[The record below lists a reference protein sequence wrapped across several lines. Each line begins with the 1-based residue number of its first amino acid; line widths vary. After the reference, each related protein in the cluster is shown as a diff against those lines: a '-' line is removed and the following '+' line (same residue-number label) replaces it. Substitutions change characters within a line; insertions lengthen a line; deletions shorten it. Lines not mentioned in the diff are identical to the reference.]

1 MSKRVILF
9 GPMPPPYGGVSVLLS
24 TLWGHVKSAPVLVW
38 AYFGQESN
46 DPRITRFNHRR
57 FGVIKALVKQGYRSR
72 IVDFTHFHLEYP
84 HPILLPIWLVA
95 KRLLGFEWV
104 KHICDGSLPERYPG
118 FTPAQKRRFKKAIA
132 AIDEF
137 ILVNETLRDWLTSE
151 VTITRK
157 MTVIPSLLNIPP
169 EAQEMNLDAG
179 TERILENF
187 LKREKRICSIG
198 TFIPA
203 YGFEHVAI
211 TVERLRT
218 ETQEDIGVLLLDGTF
233 ATDPSYRERVL
244 AGRDWITV
252 LTNIP
257 NPEIYQILSRSDLFV
272 RAFGAESYGISRV
285 EAIWSGVP
293 VIAVNVG
300 ETRGML
306 TYTFGDV
313 EMLSRLIREVLSG
326 ERKVELE
333 PWADLFRAEADA
345 NLNNFIETARIDCP
359 TIDTTN
365 RTMSQM
371 RSVTSHNAGW
381 VDLENLD

>member
-1 MSKRVILF
+1 MKISDCC
-9 GPMPPPYGGVSVLLS
+9 SS
-24 TLWGHVKSAPVLVW
+24 T
-38 AYFGQESN
+38 
-46 DPRITRFNHRR
+46 
-57 FGVIKALVKQGYRSR
+57 
-72 IVDFTHFHLEYP
+72 
-84 HPILLPIWLVA
+84 
-95 KRLLGFEWV
+95 
-104 KHICDGSLPERYPG
+104 
-118 FTPAQKRRFKKAIA
+118 
-132 AIDEF
+132 
-137 ILVNETLRDWLTSE
+137 
-151 VTITRK
+151 
-157 MTVIPSLLNIPP
+157 
-169 EAQEMNLDAG
+169 
-179 TERILENF
+179 
-187 LKREKRICSIG
+187 
-198 TFIPA
+198 
-203 YGFEHVAI
+203 
-211 TVERLRT
+211 ERLRPT
-218 ETQEDIGVLLLDGTF
+218 LLIEK
-233 ATDPSYRERVL
+233 SVL

-306 TYTFGDV
+306 TYSFGDV

-326 ERKVELE
+326 ERKVELK

-381 VDLENLD
+381 VDVENLE

>member
-1 MSKRVILF
+1 
-9 GPMPPPYGGVSVLLS
+9 
-24 TLWGHVKSAPVLVW
+24 
-38 AYFGQESN
+38 
-46 DPRITRFNHRR
+46 
-57 FGVIKALVKQGYRSR
+57 
-72 IVDFTHFHLEYP
+72 
-84 HPILLPIWLVA
+84 
-95 KRLLGFEWV
+95 
-104 KHICDGSLPERYPG
+104 
-118 FTPAQKRRFKKAIA
+118 
-132 AIDEF
+132 
-137 ILVNETLRDWLTSE
+137 
-151 VTITRK
+151 

-169 EAQEMNLDAG
+169 EAQEMKLDADI
-179 TERILENF
+179 EHSLENF
-187 LKREKRICSIG
+187 LKCEKRICSIG

-203 YGFEHVAI
+203 YGFEHAAVA
-211 TVERLRT
+211 VERLRA
-218 ETQEDIGVLLLDGTF
+218 ETNEDIGLLLLDGTF
-233 ATDPSYRERVL
+233 ATDASYREKVL

-306 TYTFGDV
+306 TYSFGDV

-326 ERKVELE
+326 ERKVELK

-371 RSVTSHNAGW
+371 RSVPSHSAGW
-381 VDLENLD
+381 VDVENLE